1 MELVLDMRY
10 VYKIN
15 VVGDLQLAQLFDGP
29 SVDSQANISWITIKL
44 NQRKIV
50 HNTDLKMNGL

>member
-29 SVDSQANISWITIKL
+29 SVDSQANIS
-44 NQRKIV
+44 
-50 HNTDLKMNGL
+50 